1 MNHRVKRN
9 KFRQTVDKQD
19 SRREVRAAADNITDM
34 LDKQAVENFELNLQ
48 VNKYKSELRHALE
61 QLEEHSYCPGE
72 VDIQCD
78 ANRSKGT
85 CTHQELDACN
95 EQCQPQPQVKQ
106 QEVQHGDDCHCS
118 KCCPNP
124 SPNFFQ
130 RHKIGLLI
138 GLIWIIMVFL
148 AIGWMP
154 TGGIAD
160 AINNSWVELIVN
172 FFKMALFAI
181 AGIATYNLVKKA
193 NE

>member
-1 MNHRVKRN
+1 MNDRVKKN
-9 KFRQTVDKQD
+9 KVRQTVEKQD
-19 SRREVRAAADNITDM
+19 SRRDVRAAADNITDM

-48 VNKYKSELRHALE
+48 VNKYKSELKHALQ
-61 QLEEHSYCPGE
+61 QLEEHTYCPGE
-72 VDIQCD
+72 VDIQCKPD
-78 ANRSKGT
+78 NCKG
-85 CTHQELDACN
+85 QS
-95 EQCQPQPQVKQ
+95 QPQ
-106 QEVQHGDDCHCS
+106 EQHGEDCHCS

-124 SPNFFQ
+124 NPNFFQ
-130 RHKIGLLI
+130 KHKVGLLI

-172 FFKMALFAI
+172 FFKIGLFAI
-181 AGIATYNLVKKA
+181 AGIATYHLAKKP

>member
-1 MNHRVKRN
+1 MMNDRVKKN
-9 KFRQTVDKQD
+9 KVRQTVEKQD
-19 SRREVRAAADNITDM
+19 SRRDVRAAADNITDM

-61 QLEEHSYCPGE
+61 QLEEHTYCPGE
-72 VDIQCD
+72 VDIQCKPD
-78 ANRSKGT
+78 NCKG
-85 CTHQELDACN
+85 QS
-95 EQCQPQPQVKQ
+95 QPQ
-106 QEVQHGDDCHCS
+106 EQHGEDCHCS

-124 SPNFFQ
+124 NPNFFQ

-138 GLIWIIMVFL
+138 GLFWIIMVFL

-172 FFKMALFAI
+172 FFKIGLFAI
-181 AGIATYNLVKKA
+181 AGIATYHLAKKS

>member
-1 MNHRVKRN
+1 MNDRVKKNNVR
-9 KFRQTVDKQD
+9 RTVEKQD
-19 SRREVRAAADNITDM
+19 SRRDVRAAADNITDM

-48 VNKYKSELRHALE
+48 VNKYKSELKHALQ
-61 QLEEHSYCPGE
+61 QLEEHTYCPGE
-72 VDIQCD
+72 VDIQCKPD
-78 ANRSKGT
+78 NCKG
-85 CTHQELDACN
+85 QS
-95 EQCQPQPQVKQ
+95 QPQ
-106 QEVQHGDDCHCS
+106 EQHGEDCHCS

-124 SPNFFQ
+124 NPSFFQ
-130 RHKIGLLI
+130 KHKVGLLI
-138 GLIWIIMVFL
+138 GLIWAIMVFL

-181 AGIATYNLVKKA
+181 AGIATYKLVKKP

>member
-1 MNHRVKRN
+1 MMNDRVKKN
-9 KFRQTVDKQD
+9 KIRQTVEKQD
-19 SRREVRAAADNITDM
+19 TRRDVRAAADNITDM

-48 VNKYKSELRHALE
+48 VNKYKSELRHALQ

-72 VDIQCD
+72 VDIQCKPD
-78 ANRSKGT
+78 NCKG
-85 CTHQELDACN
+85 QS
-95 EQCQPQPQVKQ
+95 QPQ
-106 QEVQHGDDCHCS
+106 EQHGEDCHCS

-124 SPNFFQ
+124 NPNFFQ
-130 RHKIGLLI
+130 KHKVGLLI
-138 GLIWIIMVFL
+138 GLIWAIMIFL

-154 TGGIAD
+154 AGGIAD

-172 FFKMALFAI
+172 FFKIGLFAI

>member
-1 MNHRVKRN
+1 MMNDRVKKN
-9 KFRQTVDKQD
+9 KVRQTVEKQD
-19 SRREVRAAADNITDM
+19 SRRDVRAAADNITDM

-48 VNKYKSELRHALE
+48 VNKYKSELKHVLQ
-61 QLEEHSYCPGE
+61 QLEEHTYCPGE
-72 VDIQCD
+72 VDIQCKPD
-78 ANRSKGT
+78 NCKG
-85 CTHQELDACN
+85 QS
-95 EQCQPQPQVKQ
+95 QPQ
-106 QEVQHGDDCHCS
+106 EQHGEDCHCS

-124 SPNFFQ
+124 NPNFFQ
-130 RHKIGLLI
+130 KHKAGLLI
-138 GLIWIIMVFL
+138 GLIWAIMIFL

-172 FFKMALFAI
+172 FFKIGLFAI

>member
-1 MNHRVKRN
+1 MNDRVKKN
-9 KFRQTVDKQD
+9 KVRQTVEKQD
-19 SRREVRAAADNITDM
+19 SRRDVRAAADNITDM

-48 VNKYKSELRHALE
+48 VNKYRSELKHALQ
-61 QLEEHSYCPGE
+61 QLEEHTYCPGE
-72 VDIQCD
+72 VDIQYKPDNC
-78 ANRSKGT
+78 KG
-85 CTHQELDACN
+85 QS
-95 EQCQPQPQVKQ
+95 QPQ
-106 QEVQHGDDCHCS
+106 EQHGEDCHCS

-124 SPNFFQ
+124 NLNFFQ
-130 RHKIGLLI
+130 KHKVGLLI
-138 GLIWIIMVFL
+138 GLIWMIMVFL

-172 FFKMALFAI
+172 FFKIGLFAI